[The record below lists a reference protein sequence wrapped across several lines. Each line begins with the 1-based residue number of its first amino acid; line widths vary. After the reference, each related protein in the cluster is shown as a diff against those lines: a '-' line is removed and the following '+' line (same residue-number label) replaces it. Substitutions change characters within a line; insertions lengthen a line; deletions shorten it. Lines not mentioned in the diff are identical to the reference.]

1 MKAPRS
7 LVIRQ
12 IPLGIRC
19 IVLMYFE
26 WMNATNILIIDLIF
40 LFKGKWHKWVI
51 AAKPERRVAASA
63 GEEVFCNQLLID

>member
-40 LFKGKWHKWVI
+40 LFKGK
-51 AAKPERRVAASA
+51 
-63 GEEVFCNQLLID
+63 